1 MKFKCS
7 LFAVENIDLSRRFYE
22 EILEQKVK
30 YDFGENVTFHGD
42 FAIQE
47 TKHYSNMIKIDRNEI
62 IRKSNSCEL
71 YFETEDLDEAYIRLK
86 ESDFNIEFIHNII
99 EHPWGQRV
107 IRFYDPNSIIIEV
120 GESMESVV
128 RRMNSQGYTLE
139 EIVEKSQHPLEFVKN
154 AIGI

>member
-1 MKFKCS
+1 VKFKCS
-7 LFAVENIDLSRRFYE
+7 LFAVEDIDLSRRFYE

-30 YDFGENVTFHGD
+30 YDFGENVTFYGD

-47 TKHYSNMIKIDRNEI
+47 SNHYSNMIKIDRNEI